1 MLCYKYS
8 MFANVVARY
17 SFLHFVLEDVAVDWG
32 RGHGA
37 TTPSHLGL

>member
-1 MLCYKYS
+1 MEVKEDGI
-8 MFANVVARY
+8 VVGGKWWKER
-17 SFLHFVLEDVAVDWG
+17 VDVDVDWG